1 MYDPKMPVVKYK
13 QHGRMICLFSSFASA
28 LYYMGMTDEAAYVH
42 DRSRLYGADTSLS
55 LQLWKG
61 FRQTINEACGWL
73 QPVRLYCHFDLLNYR
88 GEYPAVVQLKATDG
102 GTQHVITVVDGM
114 IFDSNCDRA
123 LQLAKDM
130 LDWCCSSDDVES
142 SYDCVWFGYR
152 FFEQKRFKGPRIAG
166 YTKNFE

>member
-1 MYDPKMPVVKYK
+1 MT
-13 QHGRMICLFSSFASA
+13 CLFSSFASA

-88 GEYPAVVQLKATDG
+88 GEYPAVVRLKATDG

-123 LQLAKDM
+123 LKLDRDK
-130 LDWCCSSDDVES
+130 LDWCCSSDDVAS
-142 SYDCVWFGYR
+142 FYDCVCFGYR
-152 FFEQKRFKGPRIAG
+152 FREQQRKKGPRIAG
-166 YTKNFE
+166 YKKNFE